1 MSNHAK
7 VAYDTGSTAFKIFRF
22 EHTFPN
28 VWPPLLKHIAQ
39 FIAYL
44 SLKLF
49 SSQFVKCQKIYLP

>member
-7 VAYDTGSTAFKIFRF
+7 VGYDTGSTAFQIFRF
-22 EHTFPN
+22 EHKFPN

-49 SSQFVKCQKIYLP
+49 SSQFVK